1 MMIEVPLSAT
11 AYTYE
16 YDMHIESSRLDVGPS
31 LFSLRPYEKSKSR
44 HDGFRETLLVT
55 TGSCHVV
62 QQISLTYTSYPEIAI
77 AGALSCSANGLLSL
91 SAAVI
96 GRLQQTFSNK
106 NAVTPALYHPGQ
118 GLAKDSAAAGRHVQ
132 RQIALSGRFLLV
144 AVPSRRDEETKA
156 RLVHLLGCNRNSVA
170 RHKLESVLN
179 SHQ

>member
-1 MMIEVPLSAT
+1 MMASGDIACNDGKLSCCPTNQFDLYKLPGA
-11 AYTYE
+11 
-16 YDMHIESSRLDVGPS
+16 I
-31 LFSLRPYEKSKSR
+31 
-44 HDGFRETLLVT
+44 
-55 TGSCHVV
+55 
-62 QQISLTYTSYPEIAI
+62 I
-77 AGALSCSANGLLSL
+77 AGALLCNANGLLSL

-118 GLAKDSAAAGRHVQ
+118 GLARDSAAAGRHVQ